1 MMDFTF
7 DEAGRMIRDKM
18 TSTPSTTVTAEGE
31 AYLSA
36 PRRLHFLDI
45 EPPQQGQAIEVA
57 PGVRW
62 CRIPL
67 PIDLNHINVWLIDH
81 EDGCVLVDTGMASP
95 VGEAA
100 WEAMDAEVFAQT
112 PLRAVFVTHIHPD
125 HIGLARW
132 LQQRHGVPVWMSKR
146 THEQVQAFMASD
158 TSTGVAEAE
167 RFFTAH
173 GIADRSMLP
182 SLSPAR
188 FARMTSG
195 LPEVAKH
202 VADGEKLR
210 WGATEWT
217 ALETNGHA
225 EGHLCLYSAAYGA
238 LISGDQVLPTIS
250 SNIGFTWRSQDANP
264 LHSFLTSLQRLHSL
278 PGDTLVLPSHGLPF
292 RGLQSRIDD
301 LSRHH
306 HEQLDSV
313 QRACHDGKTAL
324 EILPVMFRRKL
335 QGMHFFLAMAEAL
348 AHLEYLVNQSRLQRV
363 TDAAGVIRY
372 TAIG

>member
-1 MMDFTF
+1 
-7 DEAGRMIRDKM
+7 M
-18 TSTPSTTVTAEGE
+18 TAPHPSTPKVTAEGE

-36 PRRLHFLDI
+36 PRRLQPLDL
-45 EPPQQGQAIEVA
+45 EPPQQGQAVTVA

-81 EDGCVLVDTGMASP
+81 EEGCVLVDTGMASP
-95 VGEAA
+95 VCEAA
-100 WEAMDAEVFAQT
+100 WEAIDAEIFSRT
-112 PLRAVFVTHIHPD
+112 PLKAVFVTHIHPD

-132 LQQRHGVPVWMSKR
+132 LQQRFDVPVWMSKR
-146 THEQVQAFMASD
+146 THEQVSAFMTSD
-158 TSTGVAEAE
+158 ESSGVAEAE
-167 RFFTAH
+167 QFYISH
-173 GIADRSMLP
+173 GITDRSMLP

-195 LPEVAKH
+195 LPEVSRH
-202 VADGEKLR
+202 VADGDTLR
-210 WGATEWT
+210 LGAKDWT

-225 EGHLCLYSAAYGA
+225 EGHLCLYSASDTL
-238 LISGDQVLPTIS
+238 LISGDQVLPSIS

-264 LHSFLTSLQRLHSL
+264 LDSFLVSLQRLHALSR
-278 PGDTLVLPSHGLPF
+278 DTLVLPSHGLPF
-292 RGLQSRIDD
+292 RGLQARTED

-313 QRACHDGKTAL
+313 ARACDGGKTAFEL
-324 EILPVMFRRKL
+324 LPVMFRRKL
-335 QGMHFFLAMAEAL
+335 HGLHFLLAMAEAL
-348 AHLEYLVNQSRLQRV
+348 AHLEYLVRAARLQRV

-372 TAIG
+372 SAVA